1 MALGYEGYVKLGS
14 IYALGT
20 GTAVPR
26 SRILITS
33 GGAYG
38 QNVIGVNTIGIGA
51 PRTPDWDVYDGSIS
65 FEITKDIFLAAKNA
79 VLNRSTNLAIQFST
93 RKDNLQSFTDAYWNS
108 ISISASEGG
117 LLDGSLG
124 FVAMDRASYLYGMQ
138 GLQGYYDN
146 KAGAGL
152 LCPLAAGM
160 PAPLNSLNT
169 NYNPFPSW
177 FSKVTLGGSVYDFL
191 SWTLDFSQEVV
202 KFFGCTNA
210 AGPQAPLYVGVGPM
224 TVTLSG
230 AFMWLDPAMP
240 AAFPADNIATA
251 KVDVSDVS
259 MSFAKLELN
268 TSSDDVQAPD
278 STVPVNVEYS
288 IYELSAS

>member
-1 MALGYEGYVKLGS
+1 MGWVQLGS

-26 SRILITS
+26 SRSRIDS
-33 GGAYG
+33 SGAYG
-38 QNVIGVNTIGIGA
+38 QNVIGVSTIGIGA
-51 PRTPDWDVYDGSIS
+51 PRAYDWDIYDGTLN
-65 FEITKDIFLAAKNA
+65 FEITKDIFLALKAW
-79 VLNRSTNLAIQFST
+79 VLARASQTTITFST
-93 RKDNLQSFTDAYWNS
+93 RKDNEQSFVDTLWNS
-108 ISISASEGG
+108 ISISASEGA

-124 FVAMDRASYLYGMQ
+124 FTAMDRASYAYGFQ
-138 GLQGYYDN
+138 GIQGYYDN
-146 KAGAGL
+146 KVGAGL

-169 NYNPFPSW
+169 NYNPIPFW
-177 FSKVTLGGSVYDFL
+177 DSKVTLGADVYDFL

-202 KFFGCTNA
+202 KFFGCTNEA
-210 AGPQAPLYVGVGPM
+210 SPQAPLYMGVGPM

-230 AFMWLDPAMP
+230 AFMWLDPTMP
-240 AAFPADNIATA
+240 ATFPADSIATA
-251 KVDVSDVS
+251 KVDVADVS